1 MKVERKNIGKK
12 VQEWDVKIKQVNT
25 AILRK

>member
-12 VQEWDVKIKQVNT
+12 VQEWVVKIKQDNT

>member
-12 VQEWDVKIKQVNT
+12 VQKWDVKIKQDNT